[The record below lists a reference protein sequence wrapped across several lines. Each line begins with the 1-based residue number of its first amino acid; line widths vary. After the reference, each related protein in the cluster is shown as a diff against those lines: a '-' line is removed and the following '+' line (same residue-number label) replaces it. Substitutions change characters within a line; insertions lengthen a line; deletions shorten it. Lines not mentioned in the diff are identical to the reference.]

1 MSKYTKLHEAF
12 DRLISGDEQAADEL
26 LHTWTVERAK
36 EIYQEINESEM
47 YEFVD
52 DMDDVS
58 VSGDE
63 TEDFIDDVSSDAD
76 DVENDEINAG
86 EVEMDD
92 MDTDEMQSDEIADI
106 SAKLDEL
113 MSKFNQLLDAEAE
126 EESHDPEEIEDLKVD
141 DESDESDDFE
151 DDSYD
156 EDDSDDLEYVKEGY
170 ETVSADLSKEGQL
183 AGTGKN
189 SKTGAVQTKSPLS
202 SAPEKSMGGKGQ
214 PVKFGGG
221 DEKGTKANAATKVP
235 AANEK
240 LSYKNVSSD
249 VGTAEGKYAGT
260 GKNTPGAG
268 SVQKNSLLTKP
279 LK

>member
-26 LHTWTVERAK
+26 LHSWTVERAK

-52 DMDDVS
+52 DEEDVS
-58 VSGDE
+58 MSGDQ

-92 MDTDEMQSDEIADI
+92 MDTDDEQDDEIADI
-106 SAKLDEL
+106 NAKLDEL

-126 EESHDPEEIEDLKVD
+126 EESHDPDEIEDLKID
-141 DESDESDDFE
+141 DESDGDEGYDDE
-151 DDSYD
+151 D

-202 SAPEKSMGGKGQ
+202 SAPEKSMGGKGA

-221 DEKGTKANAATKVP
+221 DEKGSNASAPAKV
-235 AANEK
+235 AASNEK
-240 LSYKNVSSD
+240 MSYKNVSSD
-249 VGTAEGKYAGT
+249 VGTTEGKYAGT

-279 LK
+279 VK

>member
-26 LHTWTVERAK
+26 LHSWTVERAK

-52 DMDDVS
+52 DEDEVS
-58 VSGDE
+58 MSGDQ

-92 MDTDEMQSDEIADI
+92 MDTDDEQDDEIADI
-106 SAKLDEL
+106 NAKLDEL

-141 DESDESDDFE
+141 DESDKDDYE
-151 DDSYD
+151 DEY

-170 ETVSADLSKEGQL
+170 ETVSADLTKEGQF

-202 SAPEKSMGGKGQ
+202 SAPEKTTGGKGS

-221 DEKGTKANAATKVP
+221 DEKGSKAAAPSKVA

-240 LSYKNVSSD
+240 MSYKNVSTD
-249 VGTAEGKYAGT
+249 VGSAEGKYAGT

-268 SVQKNSLLTKP
+268 SVNKNSLLTKP
-279 LK
+279 IK